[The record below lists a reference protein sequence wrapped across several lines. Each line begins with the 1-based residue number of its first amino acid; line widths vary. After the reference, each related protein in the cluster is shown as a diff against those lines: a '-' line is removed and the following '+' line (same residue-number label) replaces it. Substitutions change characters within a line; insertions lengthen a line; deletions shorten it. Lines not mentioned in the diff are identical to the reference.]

1 MVTGD
6 NIEPARAIFLNA
18 GILQKED
25 LKNEFACMLG
35 SQFREYV
42 GNLIQVKDEKTG
54 KMIDQVKYEDKF
66 QKVVS

>member
-1 MVTGD
+1 
-6 NIEPARAIFLNA
+6 
-18 GILQKED
+18 
-25 LKNEFACMLG
+25 MLG